1 MFNVKLEK
9 AKERL
14 NGMDMQYIIL
24 QIDVLL
30 LNNTLRSTETTQ
42 TPSLGDYQSFSSSS
56 KLLRE
61 SIFKVYT
68 FKKIKIIEIYNYNTA
83 EVLNLIL

>member
-30 LNNTLRSTETTQ
+30 LNNTLRSTETT
-42 TPSLGDYQSFSSSS
+42 
-56 KLLRE
+56 
-61 SIFKVYT
+61 
-68 FKKIKIIEIYNYNTA
+68 
-83 EVLNLIL
+83 